1 MNTHENDPKRIEKY
15 LNELHKLHEQLQ
27 TLIQELASL
36 EEMAIEDTMR
46 MDSNLNS
53 VVTTRHDNFVDL
65 STIRDIIALDEC
77 EDDGKVAARGGQGMN
92 KRQKTQPDESGAS
105 KLVSTSIDEP
115 SEETRELFFDGV
127 AVTQPILEIEEQPQ
141 GQGEA
146 SSSSSVT

>member
-1 MNTHENDPKRIEKY
+1 
-15 LNELHKLHEQLQ
+15 
-27 TLIQELASL
+27 
-36 EEMAIEDTMR
+36 
-46 MDSNLNS
+46 
-53 VVTTRHDNFVDL
+53 
-65 STIRDIIALDEC
+65 
-77 EDDGKVAARGGQGMN
+77 MN